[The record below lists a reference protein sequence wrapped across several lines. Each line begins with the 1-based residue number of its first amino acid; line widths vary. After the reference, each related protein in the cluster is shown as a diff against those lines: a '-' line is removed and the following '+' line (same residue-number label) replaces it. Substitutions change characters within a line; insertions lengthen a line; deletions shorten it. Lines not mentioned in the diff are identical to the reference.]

1 MKVADGGKNFNYGY
15 KNLDILVLC
24 LLFLL
29 GYIWFFF
36 HKIFK
41 EIVFYQFS
49 RKKKKISW
57 NRFDSNSHHK

>member
-29 GYIWFFF
+29 GYI
-36 HKIFK
+36 
-41 EIVFYQFS
+41 
-49 RKKKKISW
+49 
-57 NRFDSNSHHK
+57 